1 LRAWIKQKLIELKS
15 VLDFASTDNIKKSQT
30 WLTEAAKLL
39 AAITVLGS
47 AAIAALEGT
56 EIINLLKKTAKPPQ
70 IQPSSQPP
78 SQPPSQPSKSILA
91 ALQELRLKSGAALA
105 FIGYYHLSEDT
116 GDASIRIGPHQSA
129 EEAQPLISHSSY
141 PISRG
146 ESFRRYEQHGDGE
159 CVLLIAEQL
168 PAGDRL
174 RSNLQKTLTQAHY
187 SCPLVWRNGAIAFV
201 AIEYDLAGKVPPEPE
216 LRRHLQEATI
226 ELLPLLNE
234 NEINS

>member
-1 LRAWIKQKLIELKS
+1 LRAWIKQKLIQLKS
-15 VLDFASTDNIKKSQT
+15 VLALASTDNIKKSQT

-47 AAIAALEGT
+47 ATIAALESVD
-56 EIINLLKKTAKPPQ
+56 IINLLGKAAKPPQ
-70 IQPSSQPP
+70 IQPS
-78 SQPPSQPSKSILA
+78 SQPSKSILA